1 MDLSGKPLLPHPESL
16 LPICKQRVSVP
27 HRQLTLYRPLS
38 SSSRS
43 SSSPS
48 LLLRLL
54 DSIYSWSR
62 GLHHTHQAL
71 EKVKRDRDRA
81 KHQWAEDRIERETLD
96 DEGRIKYRSFLS
108 RALFWLT
115 GLGGPVFSPPLSALD
130 VKVDWLP
137 SYALEPGFDL
147 IVRGYESWQDER
159 VKTMMVVLGTSLPEG
174 HTLALNADQV
184 TKEIRLLVRQSQ
196 SSSASAA
203 NC

>member
-1 MDLSGKPLLPHPESL
+1 M
-16 LPICKQRVSVP
+16 
-27 HRQLTLYRPLS
+27 
-38 SSSRS
+38 
-43 SSSPS
+43 
-48 LLLRLL
+48 

-62 GLHHTHQAL
+62 GLNHTQQAL
-71 EKVKRDRDRA
+71 EKVKLDRDRA

-130 VKVDWLP
+130 IKVEWTP
-137 SYALEPGFDL
+137 SYVLEPGFDL

-159 VKTMMVVLGTSLPEG
+159 IKTMMVVLGASLPEG

-196 SSSASAA
+196 SSSPSSASAA
-203 NC
+203 NV

>member
-1 MDLSGKPLLPHPESL
+1 M
-16 LPICKQRVSVP
+16 
-27 HRQLTLYRPLS
+27 
-38 SSSRS
+38 
-43 SSSPS
+43 
-48 LLLRLL
+48 

-62 GLHHTHQAL
+62 GLNHTQQAL
-71 EKVKRDRDRA
+71 EKVKLDRDRA

-130 VKVDWLP
+130 IKVEWTP
-137 SYALEPGFDL
+137 AYALEPGFDL

-159 VKTMMVVLGTSLPEG
+159 IKTMMVVLGASLPEG
-174 HTLALNADQV
+174 HTLVLNADQV

-196 SSSASAA
+196 SSSPSPSPASAA
-203 NC
+203 NV